1 MTISRRL
8 LFALLSLGS
17 ICAAVGC
24 AYGYL
29 ALALRVGNTNQ
40 DPSVERIAIAWL
52 LGTAACVLLAIG
64 FAVAAFLSKA
74 KLSPLN

>member
-1 MTISRRL
+1 VTISRRA
-8 LFALLSLGS
+8 LFVLLSLGS

-40 DPSVERIAIAWL
+40 DPTIERIAIAWL
-52 LGTAACVLLAIG
+52 LGAGACVLLAIG
-64 FAVAAFLSKA
+64 FGVAAVFSRVR
-74 KLSPLN
+74 NG